1 MPSRTVPVPDGLDG
15 VRLDAALAK
24 LLGFSRTFAAEVA
37 EAGGVRLDGRT
48 LGKSDRLR
56 AGGWLEVE
64 WEDRREPEIVP
75 IAVPDLGIVYD
86 DDDIVVVD
94 KPAGVAA
101 PNSWAQ
107 AILLSQLPE

>member
-1 MPSRTVPVPDGLDG
+1 MPSRSLPVPDGLDG
-15 VRLDAALAK
+15 VRVDAALAK

-37 EAGGVRLDGRT
+37 ESGGVQLDGRT
-48 LGKSDRLR
+48 LGKSDKLR
-56 AGGWLEVE
+56 ADAWLEVDWQE
-64 WEDRREPEIVP
+64 RREPEIVP

-101 PNSWAQ
+101 YPS
-107 AILLSQLPE
+107 LC